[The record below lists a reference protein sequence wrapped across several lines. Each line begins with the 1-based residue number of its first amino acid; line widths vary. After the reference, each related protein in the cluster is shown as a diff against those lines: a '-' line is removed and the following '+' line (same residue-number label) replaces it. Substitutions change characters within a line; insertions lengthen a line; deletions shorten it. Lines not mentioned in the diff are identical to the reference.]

1 MATAAS
7 KFGNNYHI
15 NACAD
20 LKKPRVEIT
29 SFAYW
34 QDEFDEPDKQ
44 FNPDFFRNVLADGID
59 VTIED
64 QMSG

>member
-1 MATAAS
+1 MEVLRW
-7 KFGNNYHI
+7 

-44 FNPDFFRNVLADGID
+44 FNPDFSRNVLADGID